1 MSGGLTLG
9 DDDRELRKVQSQLRR
24 PGDEDFEL
32 PDPGRRRDLRAE
44 QAGRE
49 AAAREKER
57 RDDDEDLQR
66 ELSEAEEEMSDDLA
80 HEVEEPEPEVDTDA
94 LERGGAGGGSGSG
107 AAGADIAS
115 ATDTAIA
122 AQNDG
127 ADEETAPD
135 AEPEAP
141 VAPTPAPQ
149 PEPTAE
155 PEPEAD
161 WDESDD
167 SDEPSVSPAE
177 TPRQQR
183 TRHTVDQVSGRVS
196 SDVMDTLV
204 GRGIDMDSES
214 RSQLRLPRSLITAL
228 KSMATAGLQ
237 RLYAA
242 RDQPLDQIPQFN
254 QSDLVL
260 SFLISQLGASYSG
273 ASEIQQDLVEVFSAG
288 NPGLDAVDRR
298 MQEMQ
303 DNQDRMSD
311 DIDLIGQLGRAN
323 EALSNR
329 LEVAVSYLLADAI
342 GEVDISGVTADS
354 VKLTQKSA
362 LSARKQLHKQSAAL
376 AKVER
381 VEKGRPL

>member
-1 MSGGLTLG
+1 MNGGLTLG

-24 PGDEDFEL
+24 PGDEDIEL
-32 PDPGRRRDLRAE
+32 PDPGRHRNLRAE
-44 QAGRE
+44 HAERD
-49 AAAREKER
+49 AVIRDKER
-57 RDDDEDLQR
+57 RDEEEDLQR
-66 ELSEAEEEMSDDLA
+66 QLADAETEGEDHLAEELTDL
-80 HEVEEPEPEVDTDA
+80 EPDVEPGEESLD
-94 LERGGAGGGSGSG
+94 RGGSGGTGGSG

-127 ADEETAPD
+127 ADEESAPDPEPTAP
-135 AEPEAP
+135 AK
-141 VAPTPAPQ
+141 VPQ
-149 PEPTAE
+149 PEPVVE

-161 WDESDD
+161 WDEADD
-167 SDEPSVSPAE
+167 SGEHPVSPAE

-183 TRHTVDQVSGRVS
+183 TRHTVDQIAGRVS

-204 GRGIDMDSES
+204 GRGVDMDSES

-237 RLYAA
+237 RLYTA
-242 RDQPLDQIPQFN
+242 RDQSLDQIPQFN

-260 SFLISQLGASYSG
+260 SFLVSQLGASYSG
-273 ASEIQQDLVEVFSAG
+273 ASEVQQDLVEVFSAG

-298 MQEMQ
+298 LQEVQ
-303 DNQDRMSD
+303 ENQDRMSD
-311 DIDLIGQLGRAN
+311 DIELIGQLGRAN
-323 EALSNR
+323 EELSNR

-342 GEVDISGVTADS
+342 GDVDISGVTSDS
-354 VKLTQKSA
+354 VKLTQKPA